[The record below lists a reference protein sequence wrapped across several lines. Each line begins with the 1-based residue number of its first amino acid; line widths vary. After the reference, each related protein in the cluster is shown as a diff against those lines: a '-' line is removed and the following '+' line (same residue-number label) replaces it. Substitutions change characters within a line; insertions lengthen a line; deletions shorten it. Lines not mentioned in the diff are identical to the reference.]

1 VWRNPPGRRRVTAR
15 RSRLRR
21 RGTLLQ
27 SAGRQLRGLWGGV
40 GWVVWSPRRLAG
52 VSKFRSS
59 GGRGRRSGQGVEME
73 GLYYFPPS
81 LLSHFLFSLFGF
93 IFYEIANTLIYKIK

>member
-59 GGRGRRSGQGVEME
+59 GGRGGGQVREWKWKAFIIFP
-73 GLYYFPPS
+73 LPYYHIFCS
-81 LLSHFLFSLFGF
+81 LCLDLFFHMKL
-93 IFYEIANTLIYKIK
+93 LIP